1 MEELEYITDN
11 ALIMCDQGGAPAF
24 FKSTFNKKV
33 KIHGC
38 LVATAQDAV
47 PIMNIPSFKVCKIN
61 GGACLPATAPLT
73 WKDTYQ
79 VKVNGVKTL
88 VGKSTCQ
95 CSLGGKIEFMTSGQI
110 PLPDEAMQEV
120 LDKQAEAQRELDDS
134 GNGDSVGEA
143 GFVEGIIPVWG
154 SGRDLINDIQTGDT
168 LGAVLNAGFLI
179 WDVASIAV
187 GVVSFGAGTAAMQ
200 GAKAGLKGSIKAG
213 AKAIG
218 KKALEKLGIASFKEL
233 NKPLRIV

>member
-38 LVATAQDAV
+38 FVATAQDAV

-61 GGACLPATAPLT
+61 GGATAPLT

-95 CSLGGKIEFMTSGQI
+95 F
-110 PLPDEAMQEV
+110 
-120 LDKQAEAQRELDDS
+120 
-134 GNGDSVGEA
+134 N
-143 GFVEGIIPVWG
+143 
-154 SGRDLINDIQTGDT
+154 
-168 LGAVLNAGFLI
+168 
-179 WDVASIAV
+179 
-187 GVVSFGAGTAAMQ
+187 
-200 GAKAGLKGSIKAG
+200 
-213 AKAIG
+213 
-218 KKALEKLGIASFKEL
+218 
-233 NKPLRIV
+233 

>member
-11 ALIMCDQGGAPAF
+11 ALIMCDQGVAPAF

-47 PIMNIPSFKVCKIN
+47 PIVNIPSFKVCKIN

-143 GFVEGIIPVWG
+143 GFVEGMIPIWG

-168 LGAVLNAGFLI
+168 LGAVLNAGFFDMGCSLYC
-179 WDVASIAV
+179 SR
-187 GVVSFGAGTAAMQ
+187 SS
-200 GAKAGLKGSIKAG
+200 KC
-213 AKAIG
+213 
-218 KKALEKLGIASFKEL
+218 
-233 NKPLRIV
+233 

>member
-47 PIMNIPSFKVCKIN
+47 PIVNIPSFKVCKIN

-79 VKVNGVKTL
+79 VKVNGVKIL

-95 CSLGGKIEFMTSGQI
+95 F
-110 PLPDEAMQEV
+110 
-120 LDKQAEAQRELDDS
+120 
-134 GNGDSVGEA
+134 N
-143 GFVEGIIPVWG
+143 
-154 SGRDLINDIQTGDT
+154 
-168 LGAVLNAGFLI
+168 
-179 WDVASIAV
+179 
-187 GVVSFGAGTAAMQ
+187 
-200 GAKAGLKGSIKAG
+200 
-213 AKAIG
+213 
-218 KKALEKLGIASFKEL
+218 
-233 NKPLRIV
+233 